1 MKVFR
6 FRYISFFVLNAE
18 LGAQIQRLMQKDL
31 HLTLQTDTDCVFNSY
46 SCRSACINI
55 SEIIWMNK
63 KKFLSLRQEIN
74 GNMAQVEYIT
84 IKNASRKVL
93 NKMREIGEKK
103 AQRLQELQERWEAG
117 DIKDVEVVQL

>member
-1 MKVFR
+1 
-6 FRYISFFVLNAE
+6 
-18 LGAQIQRLMQKDL
+18 
-31 HLTLQTDTDCVFNSY
+31 
-46 SCRSACINI
+46 
-55 SEIIWMNK
+55 MNK

-103 AQRLQELQERWEAG
+103 AQRLQEIQERWDAG